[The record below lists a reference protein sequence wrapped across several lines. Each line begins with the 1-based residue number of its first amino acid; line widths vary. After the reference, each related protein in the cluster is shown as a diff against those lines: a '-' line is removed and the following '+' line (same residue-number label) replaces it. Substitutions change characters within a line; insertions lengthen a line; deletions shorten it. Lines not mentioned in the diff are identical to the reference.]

1 MPPYDR
7 AQTTARIFD
16 AAAEEFASHG
26 IAGARVDRIA
36 ANASS
41 SKALIY
47 NYFGDK
53 ESLFVKV
60 LQNRMT
66 ELASAVLLQ
75 PNHVDQFVGDLFD
88 FMTSHADVLRLVTEE
103 AMQFPPNGSPDFLE
117 RRAHYASKSA
127 AVATAQA
134 AGSVDP
140 DLDPAFVVLSL
151 MGLVSW
157 FVAAPQITM
166 MVAGS
171 ASDLRPRYRA
181 HLVELSRRLLFPR

>member
-16 AAAEEFASHG
+16 AAAEEFAKHG

-36 ANASS
+36 ENASS

-47 NYFGDK
+47 SYFGDK
-53 ESLFVKV
+53 ESLFFKV
-60 LQNRMT
+60 LQSRMT

-75 PNHVDQFVGDLFD
+75 PDRVDQFVGDLFD
-88 FMTSHADVLRLVTEE
+88 FMTSHPDVLHLVTEE
-103 AMQFPPNGSPDFLE
+103 AMQYPPDGSPDFGE
-117 RRAHYASKSA
+117 RRAHYASKAA

-157 FVAAPQITM
+157 FFAAPQITM
-166 MVAGS
+166 MVAGK
-171 ASDLRPRYRA
+171 APDLRSRYRA
-181 HLVELSRRLLFPR
+181 HLVELSRRILNPR